1 MDEVRGEFF
10 MIILS
15 NNQIQLEQEIL
26 GSMLKNSTLTI
37 EARDRIKPEMF
48 LYSKHIRIYLGI
60 LEMVEEKLEIDL
72 ITFLEYHKK
81 VINDMDGASY
91 ISEIF
96 TCNASDLG
104 FNTKLEMLINN
115 YKKHLYLEMID
126 KVNSDMEL
134 GEIEDELENIKIKI
148 HKCDVKKEIDID
160 VQYDEYINWLYD
172 ENRDK
177 GMKSGFI
184 YLDKLLG
191 NFQKGRLI
199 TVFAR
204 SGVGKTTFSLQ
215 LASNMVLR
223 GHKIFYGSA
232 EMTRNQVFNKMAGSY
247 LSLSTKSI
255 DEDTILKEDK
265 GSISEFMARLINNR
279 FYISTETDFEKFVN
293 EIRVYKMQNTLDVVF
308 VDYINKYIDFS
319 DRDLMTNKLG
329 KISGMLKELAMEE
342 DICIILMAQANRVV
356 DKKGGDIAVEKIDS
370 SDIQD
375 SARIEQDSDQV
386 IALYRNIKLDDK
398 AYRDMLF
405 KQGKLKYNSKNA
417 EENPECMNAVIIKN
431 RHGNRG
437 TCALKWNGRYSR
449 VSDF

>member
-1 MDEVRGEFF
+1 M
-10 MIILS
+10 MMLS

-26 GSMLKNSTLTI
+26 GSMLKESSLAIN
-37 EARDRIKPEMF
+37 AREKIKPEMF
-48 LYSKHIRIYLGI
+48 LYSKHMRIYLGI
-60 LEMVEEKLEIDL
+60 LEMIEEKLEIDL
-72 ITFLEYHKK
+72 ITFLGYHKK
-81 VINDMDGASY
+81 NINEMDGVNY
-91 ISEIF
+91 VSEIF
-96 TCNASDLG
+96 TCSASDLA
-104 FNTKLEMLINN
+104 FNTKILLLISN
-115 YKKHLYLEMID
+115 YKKYLYLEVMD

-134 GEIEDELENIKIKI
+134 EEIENEIENVKIKI
-148 HKCDVKKEIDID
+148 HKCSVKKEIDID
-160 VQYDEYINWLYD
+160 AQYDEYINWLYD

-177 GMKSGFI
+177 GIRSGLV
-184 YLDKLLG
+184 YLDKYLG

-199 TVFAR
+199 TIFAR

-215 LASNMVLR
+215 LASNMALS

-232 EMTRNQVFNKMAGSY
+232 EMTRSQVFSKIAGSY
-247 LSLSTKSI
+247 LSLSTKAI
-255 DEDTILKEDK
+255 DEDTILQEDK
-265 GSISEFMARLINNR
+265 DSIANFMATLINKKI
-279 FYISTETDFEKFVN
+279 YVSTEIDFEKFVN
-293 EIRVYKMQNTLDVVF
+293 EIKVYKMQNTLDVVF

-319 DRDLMTNKLG
+319 DKDLMTNRLG
-329 KISGMLKELAMEE
+329 KISGVLKTLAMEE
-342 DICIILMAQANRVV
+342 DICIVLLAQANRIV
-356 DKKGGDIAVEKIDS
+356 DKKGGDMAVEKIDS

-417 EENPECMNAVIIKN
+417 DENPECMNAVVIKN
-431 RHGNRG
+431 RHGSRG

>member
-1 MDEVRGEFF
+1 

-60 LEMVEEKLEIDL
+60 LEMIEEKLEIDL

-81 VINDMDGASY
+81 VINDMDGSSY

-126 KVNSDMEL
+126 KVNRDMEL

-160 VQYDEYINWLYD
+160 VQYDEYINWLYN

-191 NFQKGRLI
+191 NFQRGRLI

-223 GHKIFYGSA
+223 
-232 EMTRNQVFNKMAGSY
+232 
-247 LSLSTKSI
+247 
-255 DEDTILKEDK
+255 
-265 GSISEFMARLINNR
+265 
-279 FYISTETDFEKFVN
+279 
-293 EIRVYKMQNTLDVVF
+293 
-308 VDYINKYIDFS
+308 
-319 DRDLMTNKLG
+319 
-329 KISGMLKELAMEE
+329 
-342 DICIILMAQANRVV
+342 
-356 DKKGGDIAVEKIDS
+356 
-370 SDIQD
+370 
-375 SARIEQDSDQV
+375 
-386 IALYRNIKLDDK
+386 
-398 AYRDMLF
+398 
-405 KQGKLKYNSKNA
+405 
-417 EENPECMNAVIIKN
+417 
-431 RHGNRG
+431 
-437 TCALKWNGRYSR
+437 
-449 VSDF
+449 